1 MTQLDVAFVR
11 SQFPAFS
18 EPSLEGWAHFENAG
32 GSFTCR
38 HVIEH
43 LETFYRQTKVQPY
56 FDYPASQAAG
66 AAMDHAYEVLAAWM
80 NVPTEDL
87 HIGPSTTQNTYVL
100 GAAFRDIL
108 SVGDE
113 IVVSNQDHEANAGVW
128 RRLESVGVV
137 VKEWSLDPA
146 TGLLDPDDLDQLV
159 TRRTRLVAFP
169 HASNVVAAI
178 NPVAAI
184 ARRAHDVGAV
194 VVVDGVAYAPHGLPD
209 IGALGADV
217 YLFSAY
223 KTWGPHQG
231 VMTVKREL
239 LDRLANQGHF
249 FNKEKPRYRLL
260 PAGPDHAQIAA
271 CAGIVEYM
279 DAIHGHHFD
288 GDPDPTSKG
297 RAVGELF
304 HGHEMGL
311 LERLL
316 GFLRERDDVRI
327 VGPDQTQNRAATV
340 AFVPLSSSREDV
352 YSKLTEQKIMAGIG
366 HFYGYRPL
374 DAMEIEPDNGVIRL
388 SLIHYTSHDD
398 LDQLL
403 EALILAL

>member
-1 MTQLDVAFVR
+1 M
-11 SQFPAFS
+11 
-18 EPSLEGWAHFENAG
+18 
-32 GSFTCR
+32 
-38 HVIEH
+38 
-43 LETFYRQTKVQPY
+43 
-56 FDYPASQAAG
+56 
-66 AAMDHAYEVLAAWM
+66 
-80 NVPTEDL
+80 
-87 HIGPSTTQNTYVL
+87 
-100 GAAFRDIL
+100 
-108 SVGDE
+108 
-113 IVVSNQDHEANAGVW
+113 
-128 RRLESVGVV
+128 
-137 VKEWSLDPA
+137 
-146 TGLLDPDDLDQLV
+146 
-159 TRRTRLVAFP
+159 
-169 HASNVVAAI
+169 
-178 NPVAAI
+178 
-184 ARRAHDVGAV
+184 
-194 VVVDGVAYAPHGLPD
+194 AYAPHGLPD
-209 IGALGADV
+209 IRALGADV

-249 FNKEKPRYRLL
+249 FNKEKLRYRLL

-288 GDPDPTSKG
+288 GDPDPASKG

-304 HGHEMGL
+304 HAHEMGL
-311 LERLL
+311 LERLM

-327 VGPDQTQNRAATV
+327 VGPDKTQDRAATV

-352 YSKLTEQKIMAGIG
+352 YRKLTEHKIMAGIG

-374 DAMEIEPDNGVIRL
+374 DAMNIEPDAGVIRL

-398 LDQLL
+398 TDQLL